1 MMSVVKFRIMH
12 QIKFQSLIRGHHVY
26 KNVWSPNKGETL
38 IAQPDT
44 RDEAQGN
51 DKYALGI
58 YNKNDDESKELFGH
72 ATKSLLY
79 NFLQASAESCINVGV
94 IGKRKREIELM
105 QYNVFTRNKRTAM
118 VLDEELAKP
127 KKS

>member
-58 YNKNDDESKELFGH
+58 YKKNDDESKELFGH

-94 IGKRKREIELM
+94 TGKRKREIGLI
-105 QYNVFTRNKRTAM
+105 QYNVFTRNKRTAI